1 MSVQMK
7 VKFSSHSVKLMKNIA
22 RLAKDTKEGIRRAN
36 YLIGRELVKD
46 AQARI
51 LKGKKTGIIY
61 RRRTLSGRLI
71 SHQSSAPGESPANL
85 TGSLRQSVSFLVKGQ
100 QLIFGA
106 GGSVVKGRLKGRDV
120 HYARALELGDK
131 RQNLRARPY
140 LITTIKAEEKIIR
153 NFYKQYIIQ
162 ELKKPVT

>member
-46 AQARI
+46 AQLRI
-51 LKGKKTGIIY
+51 LKGKKTGIVY

-71 SHQSSAPGESPANL
+71 SHQASAPGESPANM
-85 TGSLRQSVSFLVKGQ
+85 TGSLRPLVSFV
-100 QLIFGA
+100 
-106 GGSVVKGRLKGRDV
+106 D
-120 HYARALELGDK
+120 
-131 RQNLRARPY
+131 
-140 LITTIKAEEKIIR
+140 
-153 NFYKQYIIQ
+153 
-162 ELKKPVT
+162 